1 MKVGFFLN
9 QLDSTDCRGIL
20 QGNPGIGGSEY
31 EILLVSYLLEQRSN
45 EIDVNLLLKVPMKV
59 PHKKTSIVGD
69 IEGLCNYC
77 TKEKI
82 HVLIINQSQYNFR
95 TKKYFDVCAND
106 VSLILWDHN
115 GMHRDKLDDIY
126 NITQVK
132 RIVCCGREMLDLYR
146 DHIATLKS
154 TYVYNIFPFHSKQW
168 YKDRMDEADN
178 HNVVYMGVLNPIKG
192 FHVLAKSWK
201 RVLDKVPD
209 AQLYVIGSGKLYD
222 KNVKLGKYG
231 LASEDYEQ
239 LIMPYLEDSNG
250 QLLPSVHFMGLMGT
264 EKFDVMGKCKVG
276 VPNPTGISET
286 FCICGIEM
294 QLMGCNIT
302 TIRHP
307 AYLDTV
313 FNHKYLYKH
322 CSCLADYIIDR
333 LLSPRDNY
341 DDIYNFVN
349 TKFGV
354 ESSILRWEKIIQTI
368 DEPWPIERMSEYPYQ
383 LKSLKN
389 TLLHLK
395 MKISILNRLSLIR
408 KFYDFY
414 KYNISK
420 SNQW

>member
-1 MKVGFFLN
+1 
-9 QLDSTDCRGIL
+9 
-20 QGNPGIGGSEY
+20 
-31 EILLVSYLLEQRSN
+31 
-45 EIDVNLLLKVPMKV
+45 
-59 PHKKTSIVGD
+59 
-69 IEGLCNYC
+69 
-77 TKEKI
+77 
-82 HVLIINQSQYNFR
+82 
-95 TKKYFDVCAND
+95 
-106 VSLILWDHN
+106 
-115 GMHRDKLDDIY
+115 
-126 NITQVK
+126 
-132 RIVCCGREMLDLYR
+132 
-146 DHIATLKS
+146 
-154 TYVYNIFPFHSKQW
+154 
-168 YKDRMDEADN
+168 
-178 HNVVYMGVLNPIKG
+178 
-192 FHVLAKSWK
+192 
-201 RVLDKVPD
+201 
-209 AQLYVIGSGKLYD
+209 
-222 KNVKLGKYG
+222 
-231 LASEDYEQ
+231 
-239 LIMPYLEDSNG
+239 
-250 QLLPSVHFMGLMGT
+250 MGLMGT

-395 MKISILNRLSLIR
+395 MKISILNRLPLIR

>member
-154 TYVYNIFPFHSKQW
+154 TYVYNIFPFHSKQ
-168 YKDRMDEADN
+168 
-178 HNVVYMGVLNPIKG
+178 
-192 FHVLAKSWK
+192 
-201 RVLDKVPD
+201 
-209 AQLYVIGSGKLYD
+209 
-222 KNVKLGKYG
+222 
-231 LASEDYEQ
+231 
-239 LIMPYLEDSNG
+239 
-250 QLLPSVHFMGLMGT
+250 
-264 EKFDVMGKCKVG
+264 
-276 VPNPTGISET
+276 
-286 FCICGIEM
+286 
-294 QLMGCNIT
+294 
-302 TIRHP
+302 
-307 AYLDTV
+307 
-313 FNHKYLYKH
+313 
-322 CSCLADYIIDR
+322 
-333 LLSPRDNY
+333 
-341 DDIYNFVN
+341 
-349 TKFGV
+349 
-354 ESSILRWEKIIQTI
+354 
-368 DEPWPIERMSEYPYQ
+368 
-383 LKSLKN
+383 
-389 TLLHLK
+389 
-395 MKISILNRLSLIR
+395 
-408 KFYDFY
+408 
-414 KYNISK
+414 
-420 SNQW
+420 